1 LSAKTPGAWLT
12 YLEKKLVAQQ
22 REIDLY
28 ERYYNGEHRLAFATL
43 KFRQSFG
50 YLFRALADIWCEIVV
65 DAPVERLFV
74 EGFRFGKDEP
84 ADTNAWDIWQ
94 ANGLDSESVMA
105 HTEAVKDGRSYIL
118 IGPDEHETGYPQIT
132 VEHASQVVVEHAPGN
147 RRIRL
152 AALKK
157 WRDDDGYEYATLYLP
172 DRIWKWETKEPSKYP
187 PSDGIGKNWVPRAG
201 EESGRNHTAPS
212 VPMIPLYNNP
222 TMLGDGRSDLMPAIP
237 LQDAINKEVADMLV
251 ASEFAAFQQRVI
263 TGLQVDSDPNDPEA
277 EAKARADMEQRAA
290 VNRIWA
296 VESPEAKVFSLP
308 ASDLGNYTKAIE
320 LLLQHLAAQ
329 TRTPPHYLLG
339 QMVNVSGDALK
350 AAETG
355 LVAKVKRKQID
366 FSDSWEEAIR
376 LALKLKGGEQ
386 PDKPMNAETIW
397 RDPEYRSEGEQVD
410 AALKLRALAVPLEAL
425 WERIGAS
432 PQQVEDWAKKLDLP
446 ERTASV
452 DASGEIAAA
461 RATAPAE
468 PALPAVSVT
477 ERSQT

>member
-1 LSAKTPGAWLT
+1 LSAKTPAGWLA
-12 YLEKKLVAQQ
+12 YLEKKLAEQQ
-22 REIDLY
+22 REIKLFED
-28 ERYYNGEHRLAFATL
+28 YYDGNHRLAFATL

-50 YLFRALADIWCEIVV
+50 YLFRALADNWMEIVV

-74 EGFRFGKDEP
+74 EGFRFGRDGP
-84 ADTNAWDIWQ
+84 ADTGAWDIWQ

-105 HTEAVKDGRSYIL
+105 HTEAVKDGRSYVL
-118 IGPDEHETGYPQIT
+118 VGPDEYDTGYPQIT
-132 VEHASQVVVEHAPGN
+132 VEHASQVIVEHAPGN

-157 WRDDDGYEYATLYLP
+157 WRDDEGYEYATLFLP
-172 DRIWKWETKEPSKYP
+172 DRIWKWETKEPTKYP
-187 PSDGIGKNWVPRAG
+187 PVDGVGRNWVPRAG
-201 EESGRNHTAPS
+201 EESGRNPSAPVIPV
-212 VPMIPLYNNP
+212 VPFYNNP

-263 TGLQVDSDPNDPEA
+263 TGLEVESDKENNPQ
-277 EAKARADMEQRAA
+277 RSMEQKAA

-296 VESPEAKVFSLP
+296 LENPEAKVFSLP
-308 ASDLGNYTKAIE
+308 ASDLGNYVKAIE

-339 QMVNVSGDALK
+339 QIVNVSGDALK

-355 LVAKVKRKQID
+355 LVSKVKRKQID

-376 LALKLKGGEQ
+376 LALKLKGTAE
-386 PDKPMNAETIW
+386 PAKVMNAETIW

-410 AALKLRALAVPLEAL
+410 AAIKLRALAIPLEAL

-432 PQQVEDWAKKLDLP
+432 PQQVEDWAKQVTEA
-446 ERTASV
+446 ERMAPPV
-452 DASGEIAAA
+452 VP
-461 RATAPAE
+461 TAPGE
-468 PALPAVSVT
+468 PQAPESMPTVPTAPLPAVTVA
-477 ERSQT
+477 ERTQQ

>member
-1 LSAKTPGAWLT
+1 MSAKTPGTWLSH
-12 YLEKKLVAQQ
+12 LEKKLADQQ
-22 REIDLY
+22 REIKLY
-28 ERYYNGEHRLAFATL
+28 EDYYDGRHRLAFATL

-50 YLFRALADIWCEIVV
+50 YLFRALADNWCELVV

-74 EGFRFGKDEP
+74 EGFRFGKNKPGDQ
-84 ADTNAWDIWQ
+84 NAWDIWQ

-105 HTEAVKDGRSYIL
+105 HTESVKDGRSYLL
-118 IGPDEHETGYPQIT
+118 IGPDEHGTGYPQIT

-157 WRDDDGYEYATLYLP
+157 WRDDDGHEYATLYLP
-172 DRIWKWETKEPSKYP
+172 DRIWKWETKEPARYAP
-187 PSDGIGKNWVPRAG
+187 PDGVGRNWVPRAG
-201 EESGRNHTAPS
+201 EESGRNPTTPI
-212 VPMIPLYNNP
+212 VPIIPLYNNP

-251 ASEFAAFQQRVI
+251 ASEFAAFQQRVV
-263 TGLQVDSDPNDPEA
+263 TGLEVASDKDGKPDPS
-277 EAKARADMEQRAA
+277 MEQKAA

-296 VESPEAKVFSLP
+296 LENPDAKVFSLP

-339 QMVNVSGDALK
+339 QIVNVSGDALK

-355 LVAKVKRKQID
+355 LVSKVKRKQID

-376 LALKLKGGEQ
+376 LALKLKGGVQ
-386 PDKPMNAETIW
+386 PEKPMNAETIW
-397 RDPEYRSEGEQVD
+397 RDPEYRSEGEMVD
-410 AALKLRALAVPLEAL
+410 AALKRRALGVPLEAI
-425 WERIGAS
+425 WEMIGAS
-432 PQQVEDWAKKLDLP
+432 PQQVTDWALKLDLP
-446 ERTASV
+446 ERVATV
-452 DASGEIAAA
+452 GASGSLAAA
-461 RATAPAE
+461 GAERGGSE
-468 PALPAVSVT
+468 PALPTVT
-477 ERSQT
+477 VAERGAA

>member
-1 LSAKTPGAWLT
+1 LPSRTPAAWLS
-12 YLEKKLVAQQ
+12 YLEKKLAAQQ
-22 REIDLY
+22 REIQIY
-28 ERYYNGEHRLAFATL
+28 EDYYDGRHRLAFATL

-50 YLFRALADIWCEIVV
+50 YLFRALADNWCEIVV

-74 EGFRFGKDEP
+74 EGFRFGKDKP
-84 ADTNAWDIWQ
+84 ANNDARDIWQ

-105 HTEAVKDGRSYIL
+105 HTEAVKGGRSYVL
-118 IGPDEHETGYPQIT
+118 VGDDEYGTGYPSIT

-157 WRDDDGYEYATLYLP
+157 WRDDPGFEYATLYLP
-172 DRIWKWETKEPSKYP
+172 ERIYKWVTKEPTRYA
-187 PSDGIGKNWVPRAG
+187 PSDGAGKNWVPRAG
-201 EESGRNHTAPS
+201 EESWRNPTAPL
-212 VPMIPLYNNP
+212 VPMVPLYNNP

-237 LQDAINKEVADMLV
+237 LQDAINKELADMLV

-263 TGLQVDSDPNDPEA
+263 TGLEVESDKDPATGEDVPN
-277 EAKARADMEQRAA
+277 RSMEQKAA

-296 VESPEAKVFSLP
+296 LENADAKVFSLP

-376 LALKLKGGEQ
+376 LALELHGGEQ
-386 PDKPMNAETIW
+386 PEKPMNAETIW
-397 RDPEYRSEGEQVD
+397 RDPEYRSEAEQVD
-410 AALKLRALAVPLEAL
+410 AAVKLRTLGVPLEAL

-432 PQQVEDWAKKLDLP
+432 PQQIQDWAKKLDLP
-446 ERTASV
+446 ERQASI
-452 DASGEIAAA
+452 DAAGVVAAA
-461 RATAPAE
+461 RSTAPPGLPV
-468 PALPAVSVT
+468 PAHSDA
-477 ERSQT
+477 

>member
-1 LSAKTPGAWLT
+1 MSAKTPAAWLA
-12 YLEKKLVAQQ
+12 YLEKRLGEQQ
-22 REIDLY
+22 REIKLY
-28 ERYYNGEHRLAFATL
+28 EDYYDGKHRLAFATL

-50 YLFRALADIWCEIVV
+50 YLFRALADNWCPVVV

-74 EGFRFGKDEP
+74 EGFRFGRDRP

-105 HTEAVKDGRSYIL
+105 HTEAVKDGRAYIL
-118 IGPDEHETGYPQIT
+118 VAPAESEGELPQIT
-132 VEHASQVVVEHAPGN
+132 VEHASQVIVEHAPGN
-147 RRIRL
+147 RRKRI

-157 WRDDDGYEYATLYLP
+157 WRDDDGFEYATLYLP
-172 DRIWKWETKEPSKYP
+172 DRIWKWKTKDSSKYAP
-187 PSDGIGKNWVPRAG
+187 IDGLGRNWVPRPG
-201 EESGRNHTAPS
+201 EESGRNPLAPL
-212 VPMIPLYNNP
+212 VPVIPLYNNP

-263 TGLQVDSDPNDPEA
+263 TGLQVESDKEGNPQQA
-277 EAKARADMEQRAA
+277 MEIKAA
-290 VNRIWA
+290 VSRVWA
-296 VESPEAKVFSLP
+296 IEDKDAKVFSLP

-339 QMVNVSGDALK
+339 RMVNVSGDALK
-350 AAETG
+350 AAEIG

-366 FSDSWEEAIR
+366 FSDSWEEAMR
-376 LALKLKGGEQ
+376 LALKLTGVSE
-386 PDKPMNAETIW
+386 PSLNAETIW

-410 AALKLRALAVPLEAL
+410 AAIKLRAIAVPLEAL

-432 PQQVEDWAKKLDLP
+432 PQQVEEWAKKLNLP
-446 ERTASV
+446 ERVATIN
-452 DASGEIAAA
+452 G
-461 RATAPAE
+461 ATAPEGAPMPGSE
-468 PALPAVSVT
+468 PPLPEVRIQERNVT
-477 ERSQT
+477 